1 MRGGKIVD
9 WDPDVV
15 DREYLDSGKPLVNI
29 PLKSLKFKF
38 FILQVLLFGDNISCD
53 FTIYMS
59 WHYNNRYLIML

>member
-29 PLKSLKFKF
+29 PLKSLKLNF
-38 FILQVLLFGDNISCD
+38 FFLCCRFYCLELTFLVTLL
-53 FTIYMS
+53 
-59 WHYNNRYLIML
+59 LICHGIIIIGT